1 MTSDTR
7 TDHHGG
13 HREFLLPTT
22 HQALTVPE
30 VMAALRLSRFTVYN
44 LIRSRALRSFTE
56 GHSRRIPA
64 DGVRA
69 YLEAKV
75 EEAA

>member
-1 MTSDTR
+1 MSSP
-7 TDHHGG
+7 
-13 HREFLLPTT
+13 LPTT

-44 LIRSRALRSFTE
+44 LIRSRALPSFTE
-56 GHSRRIPA
+56 GRSRRVPA
-64 DGVRA
+64 DSVRA
-69 YLEAKV
+69 YLEAKL

>member
-1 MTSDTR
+1 MSLT
-7 TDHHGG
+7 
-13 HREFLLPTT
+13 LPAT

-44 LIRSRALRSFTE
+44 LIRSGALPSYTE
-56 GHSRRIPA
+56 GRARRIPA
-64 DGVRA
+64 ESLNTYIRNR
-69 YLEAKV
+69 L

>member
-1 MTSDTR
+1 MSSP
-7 TDHHGG
+7 
-13 HREFLLPTT
+13 LPTT

-44 LIRSRALRSFTE
+44 LIRSKQLPSITIGRA
-56 GHSRRIPA
+56 RRVPA
-64 DGVRA
+64 ESVRA
-69 YLEAKV
+69 FMDHKL